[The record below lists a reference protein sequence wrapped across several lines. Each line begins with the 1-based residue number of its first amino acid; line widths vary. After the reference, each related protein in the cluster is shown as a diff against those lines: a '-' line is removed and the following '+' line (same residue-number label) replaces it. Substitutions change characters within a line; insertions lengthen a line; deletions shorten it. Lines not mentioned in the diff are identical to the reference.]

1 MTKILITNDDGI
13 SADGIYHLYKS
24 VENFK
29 NVKIIAPLHEQ
40 SGKGLAMTLN
50 EPLHV
55 KNVAW
60 ENNHKAYSVSGTTTD
75 CVKLAL
81 SSILEKKPDIILSGI
96 NNGSNSG
103 KTVLFSGTIGGII
116 EGIFRKIPGIAFSC
130 FDYDNPNYELFA
142 KYVPK
147 FIDYVLN
154 NALPENTFLNI
165 NFPSHKI
172 KLKGIKFARQGS
184 SYFIE
189 EPEKRLNPN
198 GHPYYWLGG
207 KWLNTNESVDSDV
220 YLLSQG
226 YITVVPIYIG
236 DLTHNDHFH
245 SEKTAFEEKF
255 NNLTCD

>member
-40 SGKGLAMTLN
+40 SGKGLAMTLH

-81 SSILEKKPDIILSGI
+81 SSILEKQPDILLSGI

-103 KTVLFSGTIGGII
+103 LFS
-116 EGIFRKIPGIAFSC
+116 
-130 FDYDNPNYELFA
+130 Y
-142 KYVPK
+142 
-147 FIDYVLN
+147 
-154 NALPENTFLNI
+154 FLI
-165 NFPSHKI
+165 
-172 KLKGIKFARQGS
+172 
-184 SYFIE
+184 
-189 EPEKRLNPN
+189 
-198 GHPYYWLGG
+198 
-207 KWLNTNESVDSDV
+207 
-220 YLLSQG
+220 
-226 YITVVPIYIG
+226 
-236 DLTHNDHFH
+236 
-245 SEKTAFEEKF
+245 
-255 NNLTCD
+255 